1 MKNLKELEEELN
13 SNFKGQNIYA
23 ELTGD
28 ISYIVKINNVKYLLN
43 RINLILTDSEQNQ
56 LIICLDEVGD
66 IEIKQMLIRI
76 EFNYNQTIKIYI

>member
-28 ISYIVKINNVKYLLN
+28 ISYIIKINNVKYLLN

-66 IEIKQMLIRI
+66 IEIKQELIRI
-76 EFNYNQTIKIYI
+76 EFNYNQTIKIYV

>member
-66 IEIKQMLIRI
+66 IEIKQKLIRI
-76 EFNYNQTIKIYI
+76 EFNYNQTIKIYV